1 MLYEKNITPTVWTKL
16 KKPLVES
23 YQHLRD
29 NPADLVLVLG
39 ALFVFD
45 ISNTLDDIAE
55 DIQ

>member
-1 MLYEKNITPTVWTKL
+1 MLFEKNVTPTVWTKL
-16 KKPLVES
+16 KRPLVES